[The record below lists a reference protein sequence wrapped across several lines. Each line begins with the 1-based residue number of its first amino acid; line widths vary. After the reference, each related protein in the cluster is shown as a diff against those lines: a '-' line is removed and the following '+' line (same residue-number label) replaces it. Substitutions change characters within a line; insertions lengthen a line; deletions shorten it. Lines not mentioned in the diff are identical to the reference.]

1 MAYMERTLEVPFLP
15 EQMFDLVNDIPSY
28 PKFLPWCADTK
39 VLRESDGAMQA
50 KITISKGKLTHSL
63 ITANSL
69 IPKERI
75 ILNLMDGPFKYLRGS
90 WEFLPIKNGCKVIFL
105 LDFELRNKLLG
116 MAFAA
121 VNQHVVSALMYAF
134 EKRAYNLYGNSR
146 ADTSCIS

>member
-15 EQMFDLVNDIPSY
+15 EQMFDLVNDVPSY
-28 PKFLPWCADTK
+28 PEFLPWCTATK
-39 VLRESDGAMQA
+39 ILRESDGAMHA

-69 IPKERI
+69 INNERI
-75 ILNLMDGPFKYLRGS
+75 ILNLMDGPFNYLKGS
-90 WEFLPIKNGCKVIFL
+90 WEFLPTEKGCKVIFL

-134 EKRAYNLYGNSR
+134 EKRAYNLYGKSH
-146 ADTSCIS
+146 ADTSYIS

>member
-15 EQMFDLVNDIPSY
+15 EQMFELVNDIPSY
-28 PKFLPWCADTK
+28 PEFLPWCADTK
-39 VLRESDGAMQA
+39 VLRESDCAMQA

-69 IPKERI
+69 VRNERI
-75 ILNLMDGPFKYLRGS
+75 TLNLMDGPFKYLRGS
-90 WEFLPIKNGCKVIFL
+90 WEFQPSNNGCRVIFL

-134 EKRAYNLYGNSR
+134 EKRAYNLYGNSH
-146 ADTSCIS
+146 ADTSYIS

>member
-1 MAYMERTLEVPFLP
+1 MSYMERTLEVPFLP

-75 ILNLMDGPFKYLRGS
+75 ILNLMDGPFNYLRGS
-90 WEFLPIKNGCKVIFL
+90 WEFCLSTTVVRLFFCF
-105 LDFELRNKLLG
+105 DFELRNKLLG